1 MAVANF
7 KQKFEALVSKETAS
21 WHQDAEFRQENR
33 SWLKKSQAIAIKI
46 NKALADKSMSQKQ
59 LAEKMDVSPQQ
70 VNKIVKGRENLTLE
84 TIGKLEMALGIGLI
98 EVVKHTAYTAYH
110 HHSSGIT
117 AGGLAKEAYRERKP
131 FQQLRASYMEASEN
145 AKVIKLSA

>member
-21 WHQDAEFRQENR
+21 WHQDADFRQENR

-46 NKALADKSMSQKQ
+46 NKALTDKSMSQKE
-59 LAEKMDVSPQQ
+59 LAEKMGVSPQQ

-84 TIGKLEMALGIGLI
+84 TIGKLEMALGISLI
-98 EVVKHTAYTAYH
+98 EVAKHSIYTSYNTQA
-110 HHSSGIT
+110 SGSALT
-117 AGGLAKEAYRERKP
+117 KTTKEAYHNRQP
-131 FQQLRASYMEASEN
+131 FNNLKASYMRASEN
-145 AKVIKLSA
+145 AIVIKLSA